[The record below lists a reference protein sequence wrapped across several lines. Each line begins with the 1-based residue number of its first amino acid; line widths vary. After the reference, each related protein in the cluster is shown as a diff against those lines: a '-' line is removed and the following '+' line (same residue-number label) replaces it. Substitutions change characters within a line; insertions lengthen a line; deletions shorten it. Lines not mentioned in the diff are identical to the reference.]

1 MSESRLSRCP
11 PPLGALRRVR
21 QGALLVAAAVLVA
34 SPALAQVKSDSKRT
48 ENKDGSTSLDFSN
61 EVSALGTKVGL
72 AVTEPAASSVADPV
86 AGQEALSGSAYAKVA
101 VKTLPDWVFWQKGAV
116 DVTLNPADETSKV
129 ATSFSRS
136 VGVVGGVTATLKDSY
151 SFERAATSEAWET
164 DKSVSVKLEDTGTT
178 LAVGAKT
185 GQDQA
190 GWLPSISAEQEIA
203 KGFNVTTSVADTG
216 SEIDKSVKAGFKH
229 RW

>member
-1 MSESRLSRCP
+1 MSESQQSRSIPSCRPGRAVVVLLAAILS
-11 PPLGALRRVR
+11 
-21 QGALLVAAAVLVA
+21 A

-48 ENKDGSTSLDFSN
+48 ENKDGSASLDFSN
-61 EVSALGTKVGL
+61 EVSVLGTKVGV
-72 AVTEPAASSVADPV
+72 AVTEPAAASIADPT

-101 VKTLPDWVFWQKGAV
+101 VKTLPDWMFWQKGAV

-136 VGVVGGVTATLKDSY
+136 VGVGGGVTATLSDSY
-151 SFERAATSEAWET
+151 AFERAATSEAWQT

-185 GQDQA
+185 SQDQA
-190 GWLPSISAEQEIA
+190 GWLPSLSAQQEIA
-203 KGFNVTTSVADTG
+203 KGFNVTTSVANTG